1 MKWVVFMD
9 FHVEFEFWLRAGR
22 TEQNTTVY
30 KSELQH
36 IGRWQTVPTI
46 RIIPNVLYWHAS
58 QCLRR
63 RLSQRSKLGLHA
75 FHPVRPRNAPNKL
88 TVFVPAVGSVQ
99 GVQHL
104 RECNACFLIHSRHL
118 TDQQYCVYPVL
129 IARMRT

>member
-1 MKWVVFMD
+1 MD

-46 RIIPNVLYWHAS
+46 RIIPNVLYGHAS

-88 TVFVPAVGSVQ
+88 TVFVPAVG
-99 GVQHL
+99 
-104 RECNACFLIHSRHL
+104 CFAVTESFFAMALPCRR
-118 TDQQYCVYPVL
+118 P
-129 IARMRT
+129 ARKRIPCCGGGYSP